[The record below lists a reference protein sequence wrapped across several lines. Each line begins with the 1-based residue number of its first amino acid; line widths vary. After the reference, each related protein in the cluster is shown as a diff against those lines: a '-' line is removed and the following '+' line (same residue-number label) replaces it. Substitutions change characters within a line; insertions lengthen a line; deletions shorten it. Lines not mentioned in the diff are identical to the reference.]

1 MMYATIRNP
10 VSIASSRIG
19 GTKVVKIRF
28 DRFEQKIII
37 GSNLIGQFINDMKSR
52 EYASIVPI
60 IDINIYNIHR
70 ELLQE
75 IFGAL
80 GITNIIKI
88 SPIEVIKSI
97 EGIGGFV
104 DKLYKFGVCRK
115 SCILGIGGG
124 ITGDLA
130 GFLASIYM
138 RGIDF
143 VFLPTT
149 LMSQGDSIIGKVG
162 VGRKNIKN
170 IVGNFYSP
178 RFTYCDIDF
187 IRTQDERS
195 LSFGMSEI
203 IKSALIKSPQFV
215 KYLGDTSFSSPS
227 DYVKLPWI
235 NLIYRS
241 LQIKAELVERD
252 QYDMFGTQKGLSYG
266 HTIANALEGL
276 CDFHLNHGEAV
287 NLGMRIAGEI
297 SSEMKILPHKDLEI
311 QNKLLDKYKLSEI
324 IPFPIEDNKLIDML
338 KRDKLSLGGQINL
351 VLLEKI
357 GKFKVYQNIDS
368 NLITK
373 VMKRFKTTK

>member
-1 MMYATIRNP
+1 MSHPINND
-10 VSIASSRIG
+10 
-19 GTKVVKIRF
+19 TKVVKIKF

-37 GSNLIGQFINDMKSR
+37 GSNLIRQFINDMKVR
-52 EYASIVPI
+52 KYANIVPI
-60 IDINIYNIHR
+60 VDINIYKIHR
-70 ELLQE
+70 ELLRE

-88 SPIEVIKSI
+88 SPTEVIKSV

-115 SCILGIGGG
+115 SCILGVGGG
-124 ITGDLA
+124 ITGDLS

-162 VGRKNIKN
+162 VGRKKIKN
-170 IVGNFYSP
+170 IVGSFYSP

-203 IKSALIKSPQFV
+203 IKSALIESPQFV
-215 KYLGDTSFSSPS
+215 KYLDDTPFSNSS
-227 DYVKLPWI
+227 DYMKLPWI

-241 LQIKAELVERD
+241 LKIKAELVERD
-252 QYDMFGTQKGLSYG
+252 RYDMFETQKGLSYG
-266 HTIANALEGL
+266 HTIANVLEGL
-276 CDFHLNHGEAV
+276 CNFHLNHGEAV
-287 NLGMRIAGEI
+287 NLGMRVAGEI
-297 SSEMKILPHKDLEI
+297 SQEMKILPPKDLAI
-311 QNKLLDKYKLSEI
+311 QNKLLDKFKLSRT
-324 IPFPIEDNKLIDML
+324 IPFHIEDNKFIDML
-338 KRDKLSLGGQINL
+338 RHDKLSLGGQIDL
-351 VLLEKI
+351 VLLERI
-357 GKFKVYQNIDS
+357 GKFKVYKNIDS
-368 NLITK
+368 NLVIK
-373 VMKRFKTTK
+373 IMERFK